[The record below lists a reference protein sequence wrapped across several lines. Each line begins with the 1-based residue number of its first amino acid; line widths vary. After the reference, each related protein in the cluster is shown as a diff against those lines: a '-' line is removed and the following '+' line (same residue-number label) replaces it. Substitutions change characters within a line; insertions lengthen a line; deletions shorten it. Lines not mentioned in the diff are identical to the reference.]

1 MTTRALVL
9 AFYAEGETDERFL
22 PTVIRRTAEDV
33 LVRYGR
39 TSVDVLDPV
48 VIDGRDIKRRFARQD
63 ERILQAARAANGYH
77 ALLVH
82 ADADYPTRVRAFNER
97 FQPGWR
103 LVQQPPTHDRCT
115 RLMPI
120 IPIHMVEAWMLA
132 DADALREIIGT
143 TVNAQRLGLP
153 PTIRQIERCADPNSL
168 SGKSLE
174 RLMQPL
180 SACLGTFRI
189 GCKALL
195 QQVIQNASAAQ
206 TRRRHAK
213 VSEIPGPL
221 AQKVRLDQLVAL
233 NAYRQF
239 RRDLLI
245 ILAQEHLVEPRVLV
259 ELKILSARE
268 ATQMFNV
275 I

>member
-120 IPIHMVEAWMLA
+120 IPINMVEAWMLA

-153 PTIRQIERCADPNSL
+153 PTIRQIERCADP
-168 SGKSLE
+168 
-174 RLMQPL
+174 
-180 SACLGTFRI
+180 
-189 GCKALL
+189 KALL